1 MTFVSPIRHAKCNI
15 VDVQLAGEDDGD
27 GGANVRVWSLQNLW
41 GRDAHNS
48 KHPVLYII
56 SGCECCHVTFQA

>member
-27 GGANVRVWSLQNLW
+27 GGANVRV
-41 GRDAHNS
+41 
-48 KHPVLYII
+48 
-56 SGCECCHVTFQA
+56 